1 MLRHFALNVAVATVV
16 FAWGMATGRL
26 LERVLPDL
34 LGGQATC
41 RS

>member
-1 MLRHFALNVAVATVV
+1 LLRHFALNVAVATVV

-34 LGGQATC
+34 LREQPSC